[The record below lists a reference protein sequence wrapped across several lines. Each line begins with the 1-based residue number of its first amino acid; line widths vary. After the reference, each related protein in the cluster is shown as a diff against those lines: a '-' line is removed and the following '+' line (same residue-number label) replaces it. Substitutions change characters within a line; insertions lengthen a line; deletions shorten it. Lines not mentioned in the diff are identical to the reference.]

1 MKLVVYTIPYEIQ
14 NEFKKIN
21 YLFEN
26 GLEEL
31 HLRKPGYSCNDYDKI
46 LSAIDSK
53 FHSKVVI
60 HDHFSLARKYN
71 IGGIHISFNKSKS
84 IFSNFL
90 H

>member
-31 HLRKPGYSCNDYDKI
+31 HLRKPG
-46 LSAIDSK
+46 
-53 FHSKVVI
+53 
-60 HDHFSLARKYN
+60 
-71 IGGIHISFNKSKS
+71 
-84 IFSNFL
+84 
-90 H
+90 